1 MSVLRSLTS
10 SLNSPFASMRSTG
23 RRAWVL
29 SATPVFY
36 RRSAALAVA
45 ALAVG
50 IVSGGAVRL
59 TGSGLGCRDWPG
71 CTETS
76 IVAPLQY
83 HAWIE
88 FGNRLV
94 NVLITVAVVL
104 LAIAAFRRR
113 PRRRDLVALSGGL
126 VAGIFAEVVLGG
138 ETVLHKLAPTFVMAH
153 FVLAMVLLVNAVVLY
168 HRARQP
174 EGEDVVGPP
183 KGSANLL
190 PARRLVRP
198 SHVVA
203 SRCMLGLTAV
213 VVVLGTVVTST
224 GPHAGAP
231 GVRRFGFSL
240 HTVAQL
246 HGTSVEVLLAVTVAT
261 LWSMHRSRVAP
272 AVIAQGRSTARGA
285 RFPGGRRLHPVPDRG
300 PGAARQRAH
309 CRGHHRRDR
318 DGGFQPRALYAR
330 ACAQGANCKRGAGE
344 RPSAGQDL
352 EPGSRRGVGHGFC
365 CAG

>member
-10 SLNSPFASMRSTG
+10 SVNSPFASLRSTG
-23 RRAWVL
+23 RRAWAL

-71 CTETS
+71 CTVTS

-94 NVLITVAVVL
+94 NVLITIGVVL
-104 LAIAAFRRR
+104 VAIAAFRRR

-138 ETVLHKLAPTFVMAH
+138 ETVLHKLAPPFVMAH
-153 FVLAMVLLVNAVVLY
+153 FLLAMVLLVNAVVLY
-168 HRARQP
+168 NRARQP
-174 EGEDVVGPP
+174 EDVAGPP
-183 KGSANLL
+183 KGGATL
-190 PARRLVRP
+190 PPPRRLVRP

-246 HGTSVEVLLAVTVAT
+246 HGPSVEVLLAVTVAT

-272 AVIAQGRSTARGA
+272 AV
-285 RFPGGRRLHPVPDRG
+285 L
-300 PGAARQRAH
+300 
-309 CRGHHRRDR
+309 
-318 DGGFQPRALYAR
+318 
-330 ACAQGANCKRGAGE
+330 
-344 RPSAGQDL
+344 
-352 EPGSRRGVGHGFC
+352 RRGEVLLVVLVSQAAVGYTQYLTGDPVLLVGVHI
-365 CAG
+365 AGATTVVIAMVTFNLGLYTREPVRKVQTVKGELESAPLLARI

>member
-1 MSVLRSLTS
+1 MSSLRSLTS
-10 SLNSPFASMRSTG
+10 SLNSPFASLRSTG
-23 RRAWVL
+23 RRAWAL
-29 SATPVFY
+29 SAKPVFY
-36 RRSAALAVA
+36 RSSAALTVA

-59 TGSGLGCRDWPG
+59 TGSGLGCSDWPS
-71 CTETS
+71 CTATS

-94 NVLITVAVVL
+94 NALITIGVVL
-104 LAIAAFRRR
+104 VAIAAFRRR
-113 PRRRDLVALSGGL
+113 PRRRDLVAMSGGL

-138 ETVLHKLAPTFVMAH
+138 ETVLHKLAPPFVMAH
-153 FVLAMVLLVNAVVLY
+153 FLLAMVLLVNAVVLY

-174 EGEDVVGPP
+174 EDVLGPP
-183 KGSANLL
+183 TASATLL

-198 SHVVA
+198 GHVLA
-203 SRCMLGLTAV
+203 SRCMLVLTAV

-272 AVIAQGRSTARGA
+272 AV
-285 RFPGGRRLHPVPDRG
+285 L
-300 PGAARQRAH
+300 
-309 CRGHHRRDR
+309 
-318 DGGFQPRALYAR
+318 
-330 ACAQGANCKRGAGE
+330 
-344 RPSAGQDL
+344 
-352 EPGSRRGVGHGFC
+352 RRGEVLLVVLVSQAAVGYTQYLTGDPVLLVGVHV
-365 CAG
+365 AGATTVVIAMVAFNLGLYTREPLRKVQTVKGELESAPLLARI

>member
-1 MSVLRSLTS
+1 V
-10 SLNSPFASMRSTG
+10 
-23 RRAWVL
+23 
-29 SATPVFY
+29 
-36 RRSAALAVA
+36 
-45 ALAVG
+45 
-50 IVSGGAVRL
+50 
-59 TGSGLGCRDWPG
+59 
-71 CTETS
+71 TS

-94 NVLITVAVVL
+94 NVLITIGVVL
-104 LAIAAFRRR
+104 VAIAAFRRR

-138 ETVLHKLAPTFVMAH
+138 ETVLHKLAPAFVMAH
-153 FVLAMVLLVNAVVLY
+153 FLLAMVLLVNAVVLY

-174 EGEDVVGPP
+174 EDVVAGPP
-183 KGSANLL
+183 KGSATLL

-198 SHVVA
+198 YHVAA

-231 GVRRFGFSL
+231 GVGRFGFSL

-272 AVIAQGRSTARGA
+272 AV
-285 RFPGGRRLHPVPDRG
+285 L
-300 PGAARQRAH
+300 
-309 CRGHHRRDR
+309 
-318 DGGFQPRALYAR
+318 
-330 ACAQGANCKRGAGE
+330 
-344 RPSAGQDL
+344 
-352 EPGSRRGVGHGFC
+352 RRGEVLLVVLVSQAAVGYTQYLTGDPVLLVGVHI
-365 CAG
+365 AGATTVVIAMVAFNLGLYTREPARKVQTVKGELESTPLLARI

>member
-1 MSVLRSLTS
+1 MSLLRGLAS
-10 SLNSPFASMRSTG
+10 SLNSPFASLRSTG
-23 RRAWVL
+23 RRAWAL

-36 RRSAALAVA
+36 RRSAALTVA

-59 TGSGLGCRDWPG
+59 TGSGLGCSDWPT
-71 CTETS
+71 CTATS

-94 NVLITVAVVL
+94 NVLITIGVVL
-104 LAIAAFRRR
+104 VAIAAFRRR
-113 PRRRDLVALSGGL
+113 PRRRDLLALSGGL

-138 ETVLHKLAPTFVMAH
+138 ETVLHKLAPAFVMAH
-153 FVLAMVLLVNAVVLY
+153 FLLAMVLLVNAVVLY
-168 HRARQP
+168 HRARQA
-174 EGEDVVGPP
+174 EDVLGPP
-183 KGSANLL
+183 TGSATLL
-190 PARRLVRP
+190 PVRRLVRRG
-198 SHVVA
+198 HVVA
-203 SRCMLGLTAV
+203 SRCMLVLTVV

-272 AVIAQGRSTARGA
+272 AV
-285 RFPGGRRLHPVPDRG
+285 L
-300 PGAARQRAH
+300 
-309 CRGHHRRDR
+309 
-318 DGGFQPRALYAR
+318 
-330 ACAQGANCKRGAGE
+330 
-344 RPSAGQDL
+344 
-352 EPGSRRGVGHGFC
+352 RRGEVLLVVLVSQAAVGYTQYLTGDPVLLVGVHI
-365 CAG
+365 AGATTVVIAMVAFNLGLYTREPVRNVQTVKGELESAPLLARI

>member
-1 MSVLRSLTS
+1 
-10 SLNSPFASMRSTG
+10 
-23 RRAWVL
+23 
-29 SATPVFY
+29 VFY
-36 RRSAALAVA
+36 RRSAALAVG

-59 TGSGLGCRDWPG
+59 TGSGLGCSDWPT
-71 CTETS
+71 CTATS

-94 NVLITVAVVL
+94 TALITIGVVL
-104 LAIAAFRRR
+104 VAIAAFRRR

-138 ETVLHKLAPTFVMAH
+138 ETVLHKLAPPFVMAH
-153 FVLAMVLLVNAVVLY
+153 FLLAVVLLVNAVALY

-174 EGEDVVGPP
+174 EVPLGASTG
-183 KGSANLL
+183 GAMLL

-198 SHVVA
+198 VHVA
-203 SRCMLGLTAV
+203 MSRCMLVLTFV

-231 GVRRFGFSL
+231 GVPRFGFSL
-240 HTVAQL
+240 HAVAQL
-246 HGTSVEVLLAVTVAT
+246 HGTSVEVLLAFTVAT

-272 AVIAQGRSTARGA
+272 AV
-285 RFPGGRRLHPVPDRG
+285 L
-300 PGAARQRAH
+300 
-309 CRGHHRRDR
+309 
-318 DGGFQPRALYAR
+318 
-330 ACAQGANCKRGAGE
+330 
-344 RPSAGQDL
+344 
-352 EPGSRRGVGHGFC
+352 RRGEVLLVVLVSQAAVGYTQYLTGDPVLLVGVHI
-365 CAG
+365 AGATTVVIAMVAFNLGLYTREPVRKVQTVSGELESAPLLARI